1 MHGSTQ
7 LTWRHHAA
15 TVAPLAIS
23 PPVAARSRK
32 HLSAFPEILMRST
45 LLAAFAA
52 TLLLAPVSAFAQA
65 QQNFSL
71 VNRSGAQIDEVYV
84 SPSSSN
90 NWGRDIL
97 GDGVMPSGTR
107 RNITF
112 PQRTRACAF
121 DLRVVFEGGRK
132 SEASN
137 LNLCEIST
145 ITVQPSGRFA
155 TE

>member
-1 MHGSTQ
+1 
-7 LTWRHHAA
+7 
-15 TVAPLAIS
+15 
-23 PPVAARSRK
+23 
-32 HLSAFPEILMRST
+32 MRS
-45 LLAAFAA
+45 LIYSAFAA
-52 TLLLAPVSAFAQA
+52 MIALAPVPAFSQA
-65 QQNFSL
+65 QQNFTL
-71 VNRSGAQIDEVYV
+71 VNRSGAQVDEVYV

-97 GDGVMPSGTR
+97 GEGVMPSGTR

-112 PQRTRACAF
+112 PQRTRACEF
-121 DLRVVFEGGRK
+121 DLRVVFANGRR

-145 ITVQPSGRFA
+145 ITVTPNGRFA